1 MHFVCFSEAP
11 IIEKPVK
18 LIDKS
23 MNWFLYDR
31 DLCHTRVNSQ
41 QKINTDYCVQIQFS
55 VKAMSFFQKNSMD
68 EEANIDYFF
77 IFHELL
83 KIWKN
88 KLIELIHSIVFNP
101 SFPSITFYCSNDFLC
116 SCSPLVLLKF
126 LHFVIRQ
133 SSILVSKL

>member
-68 EEANIDYFF
+68 EEANI
-77 IFHELL
+77 E
-83 KIWKN
+83 
-88 KLIELIHSIVFNP
+88 
-101 SFPSITFYCSNDFLC
+101 
-116 SCSPLVLLKF
+116 
-126 LHFVIRQ
+126 
-133 SSILVSKL
+133 